1 MSARTAANPLFKR
14 ALVWSGAAPTALF
27 PALVITPSLPKPSP
41 KGRFEYIPINL
52 IGSGG
57 GGGGGGVAAK
67 QAPAVGTTE
76 VKPSLRDLTTLQKM
90 EPKPESKLR
99 SPTDKPKKTPSK
111 KVPDKKAAIEKPD
124 PSAKAGADRTGTAA
138 AAAATGGGSGLTMGV
153 GPPGFGEGI
162 GGELAGQI
170 GVFDFPYSWYLQTVR
185 DKISSNWFTSLV
197 DPGVRGTFQVAVY
210 FRIYRNGTISDIE
223 VKRSSEIPS
232 LDLSAKRAVQN
243 AQPFPPLPP
252 DYDKDYLGIIL
263 IFEHA
268 K

>member
-1 MSARTAANPLFKR
+1 MSARTAASPPFKR
-14 ALVWSGAAPTALF
+14 ALVWSAAAHTVLF
-27 PALVITPSLPKPSP
+27 LVLIINPSLPKPSP

-57 GGGGGGVAAK
+57 GGGGGAAK
-67 QAPAVGTTE
+67 EAPKVGATE
-76 VKPSLRDLTTLQKM
+76 VKPNLRDLTTLQKM

-124 PSAKAGADRTGTAA
+124 PSAKAGASGAGTTGAA
-138 AAAATGGGSGLTMGV
+138 AGGSGLTIGAG
-153 GPPGFGEGI
+153 GPGWGEGI

-170 GVFDFPYSWYLQTVR
+170 GVFDFPYPWYLQTVTDR
-185 DKISSNWFTSLV
+185 ISSNWFTSLV
-197 DPGVRGTFQVAVY
+197 DPGVRGTFKVAVY
-210 FRIYRNGTISDIE
+210 FRIYRNGSISDAEI
-223 VKRSSEIPS
+223 RQSSEIPS

-263 IFEHA
+263 IFEHS